1 MWFNESPEPL
11 LPETTGQDLSKQ
23 FIAGI
28 NKFKSQMKRR
38 IDQVNLSIGDLD
50 EENTR
55 NELPNHTITAE
66 DEPQNVNV
74 GKSIGQCNS
83 LTIRD
88 VNIADCGSPNADE
101 NHRHKQNLAHPD
113 RPLINS
119 IRNHNRRLRKKWSN
133 EELQALE
140 DGMREYGTHWVQI
153 LEKHGSSSGPLRN
166 RTQIQLKD
174 KARNE
179 KQRRMK
185 AGMDVGVFAQASG

>member
-1 MWFNESPEPL
+1 
-11 LPETTGQDLSKQ
+11 
-23 FIAGI
+23 
-28 NKFKSQMKRR
+28 

-55 NELPNHTITAE
+55 NELPNNTITAE

-74 GKSIGQCNS
+74 DKSIGQCNS
-83 LTIRD
+83 LTIKD

-101 NHRHKQNLAHPD
+101 DHRHKQNLAYPN

-119 IRNHNRRLRKKWSN
+119 IRNHNRRLRKKWTN